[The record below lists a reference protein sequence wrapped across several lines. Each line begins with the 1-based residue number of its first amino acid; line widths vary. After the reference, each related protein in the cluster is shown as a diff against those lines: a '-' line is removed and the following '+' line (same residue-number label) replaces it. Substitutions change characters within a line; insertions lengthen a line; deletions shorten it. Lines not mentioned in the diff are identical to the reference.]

1 MVDFVRLS
9 KCLTTECHC
18 TLIVAHTRFLVCK
31 HQLSHASDYFRRL
44 FTANASL
51 PAPAGVTQLSHR
63 RDGNDEYMI
72 VVSAGASQH
81 PSNLQFQWFLEAIIP
96 NPVLRDIT
104 GQYTETQL
112 WMSIH
117 YFLMIT

>member
-1 MVDFVRLS
+1 
-9 KCLTTECHC
+9 
-18 TLIVAHTRFLVCK
+18 
-31 HQLSHASDYFRRL
+31 
-44 FTANASL
+44 
-51 PAPAGVTQLSHR
+51 
-63 RDGNDEYMI
+63 MI